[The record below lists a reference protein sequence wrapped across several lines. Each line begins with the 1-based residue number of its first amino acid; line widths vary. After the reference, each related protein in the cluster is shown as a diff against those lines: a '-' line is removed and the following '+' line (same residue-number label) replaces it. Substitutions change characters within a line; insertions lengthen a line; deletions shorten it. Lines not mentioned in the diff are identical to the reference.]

1 MRPPVSEDQLEP
13 VQISRV
19 RLNGQVQ
26 RIATTVVT
34 LLGEPARACL
44 DALGQAANVATVRL
58 DATAPPLER
67 AIAAWQAATRTHTP
81 YLLHD
86 ADPLETVA
94 DAWVH
99 RFDIEQPGLAGELEV
114 AIAETLQ
121 RWRARAIELPDYYL
135 VLDPET
141 WDATRRHF
149 YLGVLHRAA
158 PSRVVP
164 LIGTPERV
172 VAQLGALRSGRWWP
186 EVDRLLDGID
196 RVVPDR
202 VQLAPPTDA
211 GREPRGE

>member
-1 MRPPVSEDQLEP
+1 
-13 VQISRV
+13 
-19 RLNGQVQ
+19 LNGGVQ
-26 RIATTVVT
+26 RIATTVVA

-44 DALGQAANVATVRL
+44 DQLGQAANVTTARP

-94 DAWVH
+94 DAWVR
-99 RFDIEQPGLAGELEV
+99 RFDVEQPGPAGELEV
-114 AIAETLQ
+114 AIAETLR

-141 WDATRRHF
+141 WEATRRPF

-158 PSRVVP
+158 PNRIVP
-164 LIGTPERV
+164 VIGTPERV
-172 VAQLGALRSGRWWP
+172 SAQLGGLRSGRWWP

-196 RVVPDR
+196 RIVPDR
-202 VQLAPPTDA
+202 V
-211 GREPRGE
+211 

>member
-1 MRPPVSEDQLEP
+1 VIGR
-13 VQISRV
+13 I
-19 RLNGQVQ
+19 RLNGKVQ
-26 RIATTVVT
+26 RIATTVVA
-34 LLGEPARACL
+34 LVGEPARACL
-44 DALGQAANVATVRL
+44 DGLGQAANVATVRPDDAAPSL
-58 DATAPPLER
+58 DR

-86 ADPLETVA
+86 ADPLAAVA

-99 RFDIEQPGLAGELEV
+99 RFDVEQPGPAGELEV
-114 AIAETLQ
+114 AVAETLR

-135 VLDPET
+135 VLDTAT
-141 WDATRRHF
+141 WEATRRHF

-164 LIGTPERV
+164 VTGTPEQV
-172 VAQLGALRSGRWWP
+172 GAQLGGLRSGRWWP

-202 VQLAPPTDA
+202 LQP
-211 GREPRGE
+211 GG